1 MIVLHKMGTVIGDIS
16 FNALPI
22 LLLSPKPKASD
33 EMGDLGSHHRAEL
46 NGGKL

>member
-1 MIVLHKMGTVIGDIS
+1 MIVLHKMGTVIWDTS

-22 LLLSPKPKASD
+22 LFFSPNQKESD
-33 EMGDLGSHHRAEL
+33 ETGDLGSYNPEEL